1 MEKHPK
7 YWLDE
12 ADYNKT
18 PEPKDMTSEEIEQH
32 IKDLEAVLIIL
43 YDLTDLFHDR
53 ASDERDLNMLKTANG
68 VCDIIDFLKEI
79 IRISQ
84 IEGANEESARVIIQF
99 ALALVGAIMNAWA
112 LSMLWGWFIV
122 PIFKAPALS
131 IVQAIGVAL
140 IATLLTSHLQPK
152 TNKSKD
158 FTDLVGKAIGYPIIT
173 VCIGWAVSGL
183 L

>member
-1 MEKHPK
+1 MFK
-7 YWLDE
+7 DE
-12 ADYNKT
+12 
-18 PEPKDMTSEEIEQH
+18 
-32 IKDLEAVLIIL
+32 
-43 YDLTDLFHDR
+43 
-53 ASDERDLNMLKTANG
+53 
-68 VCDIIDFLKEI
+68 
-79 IRISQ
+79 
-84 IEGANEESARVIIQF
+84 NEESAGYTIRIIIQF

-158 FTDLVGKAIGYPIIT
+158 FTDLVGKAIVYPIIT

>member
-53 ASDERDLNMLKTANG
+53 ASDERDLNMLKIANG
-68 VCDIIDFLKEI
+68 VGDIIDFLKEI

-84 IEGANEESARVIIQF
+84 EDKNEESASHTVIIQF
-99 ALALVGAIMNAWA
+99 VLALVGAIMNAWA
-112 LSMLWGWFIV
+112 LSMLWGLFIV

-131 IVQAIGVAL
+131 IVQAICPKPIKARIL
-140 IATLLTSHLQPK
+140 PTLSARQ
-152 TNKSKD
+152 
-158 FTDLVGKAIGYPIIT
+158 
-173 VCIGWAVSGL
+173 
-183 L
+183 